1 MPDYS
6 DAEFEWDIAKSAQTL
21 KERGF
26 DFAFAV
32 RIFDFDCIEAY
43 DSDHDDVEVRTK
55 CTGYIGGTFFTL
67 VYTERPPRK
76 RIISALRAL
85 KYEIDDNAKE
95 FGA

>member
-55 CTGYIGGTFFTL
+55 CTGYIGGTFSLLSTRNARPVRSCPAEWCTSDSRRGL
-67 VYTERPPRK
+67 VFSR
-76 RIISALRAL
+76 
-85 KYEIDDNAKE
+85 
-95 FGA
+95 